1 MSSFA
6 SSSGSIL
13 VRVTQGGRT
22 MRYVSFVASQL
33 AADAKDDMVVVV
45 HAAGRACVKAITV
58 AEVVK
63 TLVPGLHQIT
73 NIGIVGDVNDPAK
86 GSSELSES
94 DVGSSSAGSD
104 GDDEREEEEEE
115 EGTSESMSVEGEQ
128 ALGRARV
135 AIALSLGQLDER
147 SVGYQRPAGS
157 SSKS

>member
-1 MSSFA
+1 
-6 SSSGSIL
+6 
-13 VRVTQGGRT
+13 
-22 MRYVSFVASQL
+22 
-33 AADAKDDMVVVV
+33 VVV

-115 EGTSESMSVEGEQ
+115 EEEEGTSESMSVEGEQ

>member
-22 MRYVSFVASQL
+22 KRYVSFVASQL

-115 EGTSESMSVEGEQ
+115 GTSESMSVEGEQ